1 MVAKS
6 AIVITVADDFFYM
19 EASPSKLKCL
29 TNAIQR
35 YTLDEEKKKKK
46 RRYSKIVNSSYIYI
60 FNLLVDRW
68 DAKGLS
74 NHSKI
79 IFDALDNLVSEIAS
93 KYFQQEGRDMT
104 KNLQDIKLSTIY
116 WVSVL
121 SIISCVLYLSTCEIV
136 KTRHGLRNP
145 NGVKLDMVNRQGG
158 LR

>member
-1 MVAKS
+1 M
-6 AIVITVADDFFYM
+6 
-19 EASPSKLKCL
+19 
-29 TNAIQR
+29 
-35 YTLDEEKKKKK
+35 
-46 RRYSKIVNSSYIYI
+46 
-60 FNLLVDRW
+60 
-68 DAKGLS
+68 S

-158 LR
+158 SRWPVFSHDLYIYTHTHKENNMCLPFRKSCNKLLDVKCTTLNSPIISRMNSVKLINTYSIF